1 MPRVVRAR
9 KEGRYWKARLCF
21 GLLHVSASGR
31 ILSTMGIVDRI
42 KEIEE
47 EMARTQKNK
56 ATEHHLGALKA
67 RLAKLRSELLLET
80 GSKGPGGAGSGFE
93 VARSGDGRVALIGF
107 PSVGKS
113 SLLNT
118 LTDTES
124 QAAAY
129 EFTTL
134 TCIPGNIIY
143 NDTKI
148 QLLDLPGIIEGAAHG
163 KGRGKE
169 VIAVARSSDLVLMV
183 LDGGK
188 EQVNNHRAILER
200 ELETVGLRL
209 NKKPPNIY
217 FRKKKDGGV
226 KFNSTV
232 PLTQLGPDPA
242 LTVGRILYE
251 YKIHNCEMLLREDVS
266 TDQVIDVIEGNRK
279 YVRCLYAYNKI
290 DTITIEDVDRLAREP
305 DAIVISVRH
314 KLNLERLLERMW
326 DYMGLIR
333 VYTKRRGAPPEF
345 REPLVMSSERRGV
358 NVEVAC
364 ENISR
369 ELSEIFNY
377 ALVWGRSTKYDPQR
391 CGLQHTLE
399 DEDVVQV
406 VGKTVTQQKREKGYS
421 KKVQEHWDALKAK
434 KKKAA
439 LRS

>member
-1 MPRVVRAR
+1 
-9 KEGRYWKARLCF
+9 
-21 GLLHVSASGR
+21 
-31 ILSTMGIVDRI
+31 MGIVDRI

-80 GSKGPGGAGSGFE
+80 GSKGPGGAGTGFE

-345 REPLVMSSERRGV
+345 KEPLVMSSERRGV
-358 NVEVAC
+358 TVEVAC

-369 ELSEIFNY
+369 AYI
-377 ALVWGRSTKYDPQR
+377 G
-391 CGLQHTLE
+391 G
-399 DEDVVQV
+399 
-406 VGKTVTQQKREKGYS
+406 
-421 KKVQEHWDALKAK
+421 
-434 KKKAA
+434 
-439 LRS
+439 